1 MRDSLRDG
9 ALLKDT
15 REKLNI
21 SRRKLAREAGI
32 SARLLDFFENN
43 KIRMSDEHVDRPWEL
58 LVKHEQERLAQKTP
72 AVIRQLLR
80 IQDGRAIMTKVV
92 EEKL

>member
-43 KIRMSDEHVDRPWEL
+43 KIRMSDEHVDRLWEL